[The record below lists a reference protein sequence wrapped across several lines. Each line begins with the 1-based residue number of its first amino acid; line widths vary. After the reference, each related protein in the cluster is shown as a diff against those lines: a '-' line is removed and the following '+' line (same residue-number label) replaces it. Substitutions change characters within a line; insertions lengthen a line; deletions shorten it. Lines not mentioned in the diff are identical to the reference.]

1 MIDIRTNCENCNT
14 ALPPNS
20 EEAMICAFEC
30 TFCANCVESILRNV
44 CPNCGGG
51 FEKRPIL
58 RQKYLSKYPVSDKH
72 ILKPIDH
79 EKFNHLLVQLKD
91 IKPSER

>member
-1 MIDIRTNCENCNT
+1 MIEIRTNCENCNKQ
-14 ALPPNS
+14 LPPNS

-30 TFCANCVESILRNV
+30 TFCATCVESILQNV

-58 RQKYLSKYPVSDKH
+58 RSEYLSKYPVSGKR
-72 ILKPIDH
+72 ILNPIDQSKFQ
-79 EKFNHLLVQLKD
+79 EKLDRFKH